1 MVIKRENSK
10 YQGTTLNGFNSYMNV
25 ITPCRIQN
33 VYFLFQNII
42 KCIIWCYVTQ
52 NYFLFTNLHV
62 QAHVQTLPHTAES
75 LFPLWSHPLC
85 HGGPPPDV
93 LVALGDPGSQSPS
106 PPAPRL
112 RSCPL
117 SWLVSWKTWLLW
129 QFTEE
134 TLDENIP
141 CLPCMFLS

>member
-1 MVIKRENSK
+1 MTCDV
-10 YQGTTLNGFNSYMNV
+10 
-25 ITPCRIQN
+25 
-33 VYFLFQNII
+33 
-42 KCIIWCYVTQ
+42 IWCYATR

-112 RSCPL
+112 RSSPL

-141 CLPCMFLS
+141 CLPCMFLSRKCVRYFLKRLNDTIYINLKVRLLHWHNPDSMDRF